1 MATVMT
7 KEELMAK
14 VAELEEK
21 NAKLE
26 AAAEAA
32 NKPEPVNNDPNRR
45 VTIELFKDN
54 DKYSQPLAV
63 SVNNYSAL
71 IQRGVPVEIPYFVY
85 KHLME
90 IKAQDTATA
99 MMIGK
104 LTTEWNEKSRMM
116 K

>member
-1 MATVMT
+1 MATMMT
-7 KEELMAK
+7 KEELMAR
-14 VAELEEK
+14 VVELEEK
-21 NAKLE
+21 NAQLE

-32 NKPEPVNNDPNRR
+32 SKPEPVNNDPNRR

-63 SVNNYSAL
+63 SVNNYHAL
-71 IQRGVPVEIPYFVY
+71 IQRGVPVEIPYYVY

-99 MMIGK
+99 NMIGRLSADWK
-104 LTTEWNEKSRMM
+104 EKARALN
-116 K
+116 